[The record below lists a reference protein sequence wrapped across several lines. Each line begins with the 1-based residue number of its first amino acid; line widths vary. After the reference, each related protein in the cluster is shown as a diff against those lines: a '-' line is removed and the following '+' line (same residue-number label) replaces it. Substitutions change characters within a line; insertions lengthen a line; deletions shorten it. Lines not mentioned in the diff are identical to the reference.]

1 MKPWIPDLLVALI
14 AGLFALHAYLLL
26 KKKKSS
32 LFIAEMCFLV
42 SEVCP
47 KILFDAYILLASFL
61 FGRVRNT
68 LFRKKSFCYDTMII
82 SAVSFRVL
90 GGCLEFISL
99 FMCWKGGM

>member
-1 MKPWIPDLLVALI
+1 
-14 AGLFALHAYLLL
+14 
-26 KKKKSS
+26 
-32 LFIAEMCFLV
+32 MCFLV

-90 GGCLEFISL
+90 GDAWSL
-99 FMCWKGGM
+99 FLCLCVGKEECDCCWAVVGMLHRKTVAMWIAMELGESQFHG